1 MPRVS
6 PHLVKSAIRLVRQS
20 TTVPNTSNTSAF
32 TAEISDMVASPS
44 QFVIPG
50 WAEGPDPE
58 SRDSGFASSTRPGM
72 TPSIQVE
79 FFQLPVIGLDVAH
92 GPGDRA
98 HHHGLGLDHVLAE
111 LDAREQRTVGD
122 AGGGE
127 QAVASHNVF
136 DAVDHARIGDPHL
149 AGALALLFGVEYQPA
164 LHLAADAAQRR
175 RRQHA
180 FGRAA
185 GADIHIDPGI
195 VRVGAMED
203 ARDGALGDWAGL

>member
-72 TPSIQVE
+72 TPSIQVH
-79 FFQLPVIGLDVAH
+79 FFYLPVIRVVLSPV
-92 GPGDRA
+92 PGDPSN
-98 HHHGLGLDHVLAE
+98 HH
-111 LDAREQRTVGD
+111 
-122 AGGGE
+122 
-127 QAVASHNVF
+127 
-136 DAVDHARIGDPHL
+136 
-149 AGALALLFGVEYQPA
+149 ALRPY
-164 LHLAADAAQRR
+164 
-175 RRQHA
+175 
-180 FGRAA
+180 
-185 GADIHIDPGI
+185 HIM
-195 VRVGAMED
+195 A
-203 ARDGALGDWAGL
+203 